1 MALHETRFGWN
12 LDESTDFGGNLAEVW
27 TQKVH
32 LEPGRKHTIM
42 SVDMFIDALNV
53 FVPGPDPTPAR
64 IRGHVILSPYPAWE
78 SAQVMEFGVAAP
90 FASEPLV
97 LYKASFEYQ
106 YDPVNSIFIPLG
118 ESTLAKLREFP
129 TETISAGES
138 FDFYSN
144 QLYMTVFMTRDN
156 EETIVS
162 DCHISMLVQLDDKEV
177 DEVEHFMG
185 AYAEYCEA
193 QRKRLLMESTL
204 RTSTGANYSGY
215 WFPSANFG
223 GIRPENTVTGDLIG
237 QFLTSGQNDPEIMR
251 TRSGSFDSYQAIDRQ
266 ARQMQAYN
274 EAFGGTVPILGDE
287 LPDWLRFVR
296 SEQFMMDERDVFPIR
311 ELDPTTM
318 AVVML

>member
-12 LDESTDFGGNLAEVW
+12 LDDSTTFDGNLAEVW

-32 LEPGRKHTIM
+32 LEPGKKHTIYA
-42 SVDMFIDALNV
+42 VDMFIDSLNV
-53 FVPGPDPTPAR
+53 FVPGAEPTPAR
-64 IRGHVILSPYPAWE
+64 IVGSVFLSPYPAWDT
-78 SAQVMEFGVAAP
+78 SQIMEFGVAGP

-106 YDPVNSIFIPLG
+106 YDPTSPASPQG
-118 ESTLAKLREFP
+118 ETTLTKLREFP
-129 TETISAGES
+129 TETIAAGES

-144 QLYMTVFMTRDN
+144 QLYMTVFLTKDSAEMV
-156 EETIVS
+156 VS
-162 DCHISMLVQLDDKEV
+162 DCHISMLVQIDDKDV

-204 RTSTGANYSGY
+204 RTSTGSNYSGY
-215 WFPSANFG
+215 WFPTANFG
-223 GIRPENTVTGDLIG
+223 GIRAENTVTGDLIG
-237 QFLTSGQNDPEIMR
+237 QFLTSGQNDPEITR
-251 TRSGSFDSYQAIDRQ
+251 TRDSYQALDRQ

-274 EAFGGTVPILGDE
+274 EPFGGTVPILADE